1 MKWGEPTWT
10 LMHWLAEN
18 INNNHFDDEK
28 KNIITIINK
37 ILRTLPCPLCKNH
50 AIEYISKYPL
60 DKMVNSKEDLKLWL
74 FYFHNTVNNRKKY
87 KIESNDILDKYK
99 SIHIT
104 DVVQSWLNTYS
115 AGDYIQHKD
124 FFLKQRIND
133 CKKYVILYFRSK
145 KHKFTN
151 S

>member
-18 INNNHFDDEK
+18 VNDNHFNSERL
-28 KNIITIINK
+28 NIITIISK
-37 ILRTLPCPLCKNH
+37 ILRTLPCSLCKNH
-50 AIEYISKYPL
+50 ASEYNKRYPL
-60 DKMVNSKEDLKLWL
+60 DKMVYTKEDLRLWL

-87 KIESNDILDKYK
+87 NVESIDILNKYK

-104 DVVQSWLNTYS
+104 NVLQNWLNNYCT
-115 AGDYIQHKD
+115 GNNIQHQD
-124 FFLKQRIND
+124 FFIKHRIND
-133 CKKYVILYFRSK
+133 VKKYVVLYLRAK